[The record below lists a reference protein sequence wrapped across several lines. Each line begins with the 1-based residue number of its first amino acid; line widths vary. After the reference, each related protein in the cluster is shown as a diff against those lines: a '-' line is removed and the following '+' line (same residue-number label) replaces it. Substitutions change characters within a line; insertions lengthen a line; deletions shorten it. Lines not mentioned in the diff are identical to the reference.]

1 MFKNITEF
9 SEKYNNF
16 KKSLKKEL
24 DNNEGLLFISEF
36 FMTIQF
42 HEILGNELKKLFKE
56 NCYDL
61 ADKIYASSEN
71 FLKSL
76 NENDVSLDEETISQI
91 LIDYIEKMIVSEKNN
106 DVFYICTKCNKNY
119 YFLENWFE
127 DKDNPDD
134 DKINFNYEFCVECD

>member
-1 MFKNITEF
+1 MYKNITEF
-9 SEKYNNF
+9 KNKYNNF
-16 KKSLKKEL
+16 KKNLKKEFD
-24 DNNEGLLFISEF
+24 DNDGLLFISEF

-42 HEILGNELKKLFKE
+42 HEILGNELKKLLKE
-56 NCYDL
+56 DCSDL
-61 ADKIYASSEN
+61 ADKIFISSEN
-71 FLKSL
+71 FFKSL

-106 DVFYICTKCNKNY
+106 DVFYICTKCNKKY

-134 DKINFNYEFCVECD
+134 DKINFNYEFCVECS